1 MQRVNALAAKN
12 GAAWGHAGDS
22 PEKEENTGNNK
33 KRKRAV

>member
-1 MQRVNALAAKN
+1 VNALAAKN

-22 PEKEENTGNNK
+22 PEKEEKENMEKKKK